1 MDIAVWQQRRS
12 HAESFQ
18 FGPGVTHGIKDLA
31 ISSNSSAEA
40 GKHTVYAF
48 DGEVYK
54 EVKKAR

>member
-1 MDIAVWQQRRS
+1 M
-12 HAESFQ
+12 
-18 FGPGVTHGIKDLA
+18 THGIKDLA